1 MPEPPDDFDNLWV
14 EILDEWDKAEQAIKQ
29 AEMVSSE
36 VSIPS
41 INELRYAGRRL
52 VDALRHKDK
61 DPIKARD
68 LLRDARF
75 DCQRARHDAIDC
87 ATSFMNKM
95 VITATGRF
103 SASNIRDNFP
113 DLIEFRTQLID
124 AQNKISRSRHDREN
138 RNAIY
143 DVIRNTDLDRLISSY
158 QRLEASEDFL
168 TKTAEEEK
176 RAAEEAKKAAE
187 EAKEEAKKDKRRDKI
202 TTWGSLVVGIAS
214 VLVALLA
221 VLIRFG

>member
-14 EILDEWDKAEQAIKQ
+14 DILDEWDKAEQAIKQ

-36 VSIPS
+36 VCTPS
-41 INELRYAGRRL
+41 ISEMRYAGRRL
-52 VDALRHKDK
+52 IDVLRHKDK

-75 DCQRARHDAIDC
+75 DCQRARHDAVDA
-87 ATSFMNKM
+87 ATVFMKRM
-95 VITATGRF
+95 VIIATGRF

-143 DVIRNTDLDRLISSY
+143 DVIQNTDLDRLISLY
-158 QRLEASEDFL
+158 QRLEASEDLL

-176 RAAEEAKKAAE
+176 RAAEEE
-187 EAKEEAKKDKRRDKI
+187 KKDKRKAVI
-202 TTWGSLVVGIAS
+202 GMYASLAVGIAG
-214 VLVALLA
+214 VLVGLLA
-221 VLIRFG
+221 ALIGSG